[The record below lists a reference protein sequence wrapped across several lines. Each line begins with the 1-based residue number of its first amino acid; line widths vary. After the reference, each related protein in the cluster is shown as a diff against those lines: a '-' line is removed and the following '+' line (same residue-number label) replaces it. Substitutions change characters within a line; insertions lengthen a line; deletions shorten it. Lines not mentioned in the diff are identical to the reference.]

1 MNQSPNQPPV
11 AIIGAGIVGVSTAIW
26 CQRAGLNTLLIDR
39 AGPASGTSFGNAG
52 VLASASVV
60 PVTVPGLIAK
70 APRMV
75 FDKTQPLFLNWSYL
89 PTLMPWLTRYLSHC
103 KPETVARIANALSPI
118 LSNSLEDHRA
128 LANGTGAEKYISPA
142 EYVYV
147 YNDRAHFESDRF
159 GWQVRA
165 QNGFTWT
172 EYEGDAWHQQDPVFA
187 RSLNFAASVHNHGR
201 ISDPG
206 CYVQQLARHFE
217 DNGGKIVQATVDD
230 LVGEN
235 GVVTGVRTTE
245 ETIPCSAAVIAAGA
259 WSKPLLSRLGCD
271 IPLEAE
277 RGYHIELY
285 EPSAMP
291 AMPSMIAS
299 GKFVMTPMDGRLR
312 IAGMV
317 EFGGLVAGA
326 NRAPIEF
333 LKNYIHQVIPELKWT
348 EMTEW
353 LGHRP
358 APVDS
363 VPVIGEAP
371 AMKGAF
377 MGFGHQHVGLTGG
390 AKTGQLLAQLVSGQP
405 VVIDMAPYSPLRFNK

>member
-1 MNQSPNQPPV
+1 MNNNDQSLPI

-26 CQRAGLNTLLIDR
+26 CQRAGLRTILIDR
-39 AGPASGTSFGNAG
+39 EGPASGTSFGNAG

-70 APRMV
+70 APRMLL
-75 FDKTQPLFLNWSYL
+75 DKKQPLFLNWSYL

-103 KPETVARIANALSPI
+103 KPEVVARIASALNPI
-118 LSNSLEDHRA
+118 LSNSLEDHQA
-128 LANGTGAEKYISPA
+128 LAAGTGAEKFISPA

-147 YNDRAHFESDRF
+147 YKDRAHFESDKF
-159 GWQVRA
+159 GWQVRKD
-165 QNGFTWT
+165 NGFTWT
-172 EYEGDAWHQQDPVFA
+172 EYEGDAWNKHDPVF
-187 RSLNFAASVHNHGR
+187 NNTQKFAASVHNHGR

-217 DNGGKIVQATVDD
+217 DNGGKIIQATVEGLADN
-230 LVGEN
+230 N
-235 GVVTGVRTTE
+235 GQVSGVRTTT
-245 ETIPCSAAVIAAGA
+245 ETIACSAAVIAAGA
-259 WSKPLLSRLGCD
+259 WSKPLLGELGCD

-291 AMPSMIAS
+291 RMPSMIAA

-326 NRAPIEF
+326 NRAPIDY
-333 LKNYIHQVIPELKWT
+333 LKNYIHQVIPGLKWT
-348 EMTEW
+348 ETTEW

-390 AKTGQLLAQLVSGQP
+390 ARTGQLLAQLVSGQTP
-405 VVIDMAPYSPLRFNK
+405 EIDMTPYSPLRFNA